1 MREELIPKRWILVSG
16 KGGTGKTVLA
26 SSIAV
31 ELAKTG
37 EKTLVV
43 SIDPA
48 HSLSDALKME
58 VGSEIREVGSIEN
71 LHALEFTPG
80 EMYELDQEK
89 IESVF
94 NEHKEEIGG
103 MEGMGLLPLSPEE
116 MMDTVSDLSSMP
128 LEYAEGLNF
137 IKLFRSLR
145 DSDFKHIVFD
155 TAPTGHTLKLLELP
169 DTLDSFLGKIIKFRL
184 TLKSFW
190 NKFKGFFGGGE
201 ENPQEKMLEL
211 LERLKETVGNLKKVL
226 KDEEKTEFIVITLP
240 AVMSI
245 LESLRLVGDLEGYEI
260 PHHYLVVNKLRIYE
274 GACDFCD
281 RLSEVHARN
290 LQKIK
295 ERFSNL
301 EIRGVPY
308 FSKEVRGIEDLEK
321 FYNYLGSSD
330 FEEIDQWFKEGKLI
344 S

>member
-1 MREELIPKRWILVSG
+1 MRGNLASKRWILVSG

-26 SSIAV
+26 SSIGV

-37 EKTLVV
+37 GKTLVV

-58 VGSEIREVGSIEN
+58 VGTEIQEVENVEN

-89 IESVF
+89 LESVL
-94 NEHKEEIGG
+94 NEHKEEMGD
-103 MEGMGLLPLSPEE
+103 MEGMDMLPLSPKE

-137 IKLFRSLR
+137 IRLFRSLR
-145 DSDFKHIVFD
+145 DSDFEHIVFD

-169 DTLDSFLGKIIKFRL
+169 DTLDSFLGKILKFRL
-184 TLKSFW
+184 KLKSFW
-190 NKFKGFFGGGE
+190 NTFKGFFGGGA
-201 ENPQEKMLEL
+201 ENPQKKMLKL
-211 LERLKETVGNLKKVL
+211 LEKLRETVKNLKKVL
-226 KDEEKTEFIVITLP
+226 KDEGKTEFIIITLP

-245 LESLRLVGDLEGYEI
+245 LESLRLVGDLEAYEI
-260 PHHYLVVNKLRIYE
+260 PHNYLVVNKLRIYE
-274 GACDFCD
+274 GECDFCNH
-281 RLSEVHARN
+281 LSEEHARN

-301 EIRGVPY
+301 EIRGIPY
-308 FSKEVRGIEDLEK
+308 FSKEVRGIEDLRK
-321 FYNYLGSSD
+321 FYDYLGRSGE
-330 FEEIDQWFKEGKLI
+330 EEIEQWFKEGRLI